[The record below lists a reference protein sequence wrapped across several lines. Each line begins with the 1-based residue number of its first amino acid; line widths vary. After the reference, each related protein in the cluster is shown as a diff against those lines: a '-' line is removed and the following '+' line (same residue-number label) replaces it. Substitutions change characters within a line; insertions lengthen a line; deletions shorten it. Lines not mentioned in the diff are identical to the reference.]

1 MGGQHVKQL
10 THKLFSSSQ
19 NPHLS
24 AVYLMY
30 HSYDFFKNKT
40 NSLAAFGN
48 LYYSYV
54 VVWINNVLC
63 FLFTYSCGPV

>member
-1 MGGQHVKQL
+1 MGGQQVKQL
-10 THKLFSSSQ
+10 AHKLFSCSQ

-48 LYYSYV
+48 SFCSCIKFPDV
-54 VVWINNVLC
+54 V
-63 FLFTYSCGPV
+63 

>member
-1 MGGQHVKQL
+1 MKQL

-19 NPHLS
+19 NAHLS

-48 LYYSYV
+48 LYY
-54 VVWINNVLC
+54 LC
-63 FLFTYSCGPV
+63 VKFL